1 METPAAPLGR
11 SSEPRASGSLG
22 SRSVLPGRLL
32 SAERRLAGLLVWAH
46 WPKQGFKNREA
57 SHRNSDCCL
66 LLNSRKLEL
75 SGPQSSGGRAGQG
88 AGGRG
93 PPYRPWAQVPGGPHT
108 QPLLGRGLSKP
119 QVCAGPRL
127 RCDGVVLSQLCTE
140 ALLVST

>member
-88 AGGRG
+88 APVQTLGTG
-93 PPYRPWAQVPGGPHT
+93 PWWAAHPAALGPGPEQTSGLCRSTSQV
-108 QPLLGRGLSKP
+108 
-119 QVCAGPRL
+119 
-127 RCDGVVLSQLCTE
+127 
-140 ALLVST
+140 